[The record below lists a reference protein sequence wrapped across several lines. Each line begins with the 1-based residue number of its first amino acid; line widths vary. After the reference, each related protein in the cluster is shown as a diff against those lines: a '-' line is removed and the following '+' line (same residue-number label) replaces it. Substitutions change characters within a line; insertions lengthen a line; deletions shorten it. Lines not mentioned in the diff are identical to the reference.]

1 MALLD
6 SDLFALTGQ
15 STSDSDQG
23 FIVIQVKRHRWCH
36 TDTWPKPSWYTHEVH
51 ISWIWVSVRRQFCP
65 APYVAW
71 KGTAM

>member
-1 MALLD
+1 MWMALLD

-36 TDTWPKPSWYTHEVH
+36 TDT
-51 ISWIWVSVRRQFCP
+51 
-65 APYVAW
+65 
-71 KGTAM
+71 